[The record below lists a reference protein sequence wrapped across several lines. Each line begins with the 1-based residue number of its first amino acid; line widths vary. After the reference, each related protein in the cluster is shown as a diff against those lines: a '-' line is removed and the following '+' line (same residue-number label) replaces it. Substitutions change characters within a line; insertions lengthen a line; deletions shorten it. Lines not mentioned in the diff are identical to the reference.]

1 MVVEYIKV
9 DDAFLNSVGCHLI
22 KIAFTQAWRAREAS
36 TLVFRQGVVSQ
47 PLLPIGNEVTPCL
60 GWRDL
65 GLL

>member
-9 DDAFLNSVGCHLI
+9 DDVFFNYVGCHLI

-36 TLVFRQGVVSQ
+36 TLVFGRGWC
-47 PLLPIGNEVTPCL
+47 PNPCCLIGNEVTPCL